1 MWDTPRGRGNE
12 MGGDLNT
19 QQGRTGQDRVGHV
32 MMLVKLKRVKG
43 RQQSCGTGSKGRT
56 RKRFQ
61 RGGGRFIRLEL

>member
-1 MWDTPRGRGNE
+1 

-56 RKRFQ
+56 RTAEKVP
-61 RGGGRFIRLEL
+61 GRRWEVCKT